1 MPKPKPII
9 DPVYPQLH
17 GTRTSVDNALQ
28 CAINLEAACQILID
42 TGSIAA
48 GTATA
53 KLQERMAALRK
64 ALFGE
69 DLKLP
74 RKG

>member
-1 MPKPKPII
+1 MPKSKPII
-9 DPVYPQLH
+9 DPVYPLLH

-28 CAINLEAACQILID
+28 CAMNLEAACQILLD
-42 TGSIAA
+42 TNAVAA
-48 GTATA
+48 GPAAT
-53 KLQERMAALRK
+53 KLRERMAALRK

-74 RKG
+74 QRG